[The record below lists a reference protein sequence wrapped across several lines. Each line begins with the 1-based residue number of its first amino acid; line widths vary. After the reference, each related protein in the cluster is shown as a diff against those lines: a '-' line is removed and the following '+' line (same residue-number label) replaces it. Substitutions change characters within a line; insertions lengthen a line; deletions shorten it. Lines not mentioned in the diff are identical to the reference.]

1 VTTAAGL
8 KSALSS
14 LQAGDLVKATSS
26 FTVTSGSSTPLVI
39 TARPSATAEIDL
51 TGVTISFTGSSD
63 TEAVELNNAAN
74 LNIFGGSITTGAAG
88 GMCLRIFG
96 TQHVLWYGFKL
107 DTCGDTGLQVI
118 ASGTN
123 PTDHDDLQG
132 EISNVGL
139 HTAYDPH
146 SEKGTGLH
154 AANLWDGPSSA
165 AFTNNRFAFYAHD
178 IPVGACVEYGNDSG
192 AATGDTLY
200 LKCVNETEV
209 ATSQTGGNG
218 IQFWGSKMPTATLS
232 MPYIECNNLQG
243 ACIYSIANAPGVTVA
258 YGRATATNKNT
269 RINGTQPWVAGRG
282 IVYQDVQPAP

>member
-1 VTTAAGL
+1 VTSASAL
-8 KSALSS
+8 KTALSS
-14 LQAGDLVKATSS
+14 LQAGDLVKATSP
-26 FTVTSGSSTPLVI
+26 FTVSSSSSTPLVI
-39 TARPSATAEIDL
+39 TNRPASTAEIDL
-51 TGVTISFTGSSD
+51 TGVTIAYTGSSD

-74 LNIFGGSITTGAAG
+74 LNIFGGSVTTGASG

-123 PTDHDDLQG
+123 ATGHDDLQG

-139 HTAYDPH
+139 HIAYDPH

-178 IPVGACVEYGNDSG
+178 IPVGACVEYGNDTG
-192 AATGDTLY
+192 RATSDTLY
-200 LKCVNETEV
+200 LDCQNETEV

-218 IQFWGSKMPTATLS
+218 VQFWGSKMPTATLS
-232 MPYIECNNLQG
+232 MPYVECNNLQG
-243 ACIYSIANAPGVTVA
+243 ACVYSIANAPGVTVA